1 MVFYASGL
9 AGKSPKRE
17 AGGARGTLGEKLMS
31 TNPNGYGGTIRLA
44 SGLRAMTGI
53 DSRPATISHIGRAP
67 ESMMDRAESAPAPTD
82 QRFRMAPFTPGR
94 RTAMGSDT
102 AVGAEVRRLRRAQGK
117 TQKDLAEQVGVTGAQ
132 LHRYETG
139 ATRIAASRLIAIA
152 DALGVRADVL
162 ISAGSS
168 NEPSH
173 PVGPASED
181 DDIVELI
188 QVFGTIADP
197 RHRSALVAVAR
208 MMATHYQRRGKVG
221 DPD

>member
-1 MVFYASGL
+1 M
-9 AGKSPKRE
+9 SP
-17 AGGARGTLGEKLMS
+17 
-31 TNPNGYGGTIRLA
+31 NPNSFGGTIRLA
-44 SGLRAMTGI
+44 SGLRPMARI
-53 DSRPATISHIGRAP
+53 ESKPATITHISRGTAAQVHAAEP
-67 ESMMDRAESAPAPTD
+67 VESQPSSVE
-82 QRFRMAPFTPGR
+82 QRFRMAAFAPGR
-94 RTAMGSDT
+94 RAAMGSDS
-102 AVGAEVRRLRRAQGK
+102 AVGGEVRRLRRAQGK

-162 ISAGSS
+162 ISAGGSS
-168 NEPSH
+168 HEPS
-173 PVGPASED
+173 PQAPPASED

-188 QVFGTIADP
+188 QVFGTITDP

-208 MMATHYQRRGKVG
+208 MMATHYQRRGRPA